1 MAHQNEFYKY
11 FNLAHVPKDYKKRQ
25 EISNLFKPPK
35 EEPKKLMPHFYNFL
49 ENDTHQ
55 IDSLYLP
62 EDHGFKYCI
71 VVADLATSTM
81 DAEPMK
87 DLSSENVLNAVLRIY
102 RRGIVKTPNRLI
114 TDSGAEYAGSFAA
127 YFRRHRIKQKVAIT
141 GRHRQVA
148 MVEHKNQLLG
158 TVLHMQMYAHE
169 LLTGEI
175 NREWVG
181 QLRDVVDKI
190 NERYSHPP
198 LTDEQLDARFGDPW
212 MQKQKIIPLGT
223 SVRIALEEPRDVTNA
238 KLHGT
243 FRKTD
248 PRWTTI
254 QYKVEDYIME
264 PHEPMMYILDKPT
277 KPNQRV
283 AYTAQRLQV
292 VKTNEEEPPASVIR
306 GQPKTY
312 VVKELVDKRR
322 RKGIIQY
329 LVRWKGYPQEKDFTW
344 EPQEDI
350 PAIAIRSYERA
361 HA

>member
-1 MAHQNEFYKY
+1 MQNEFYKY
-11 FNLAHVPKDYKKRQ
+11 FNLANVPQDYRRRQ

-35 EEPKKLMPHFYNFL
+35 EEPKKLMPRFYNYI

-62 EDHGFKYCI
+62 EDHGYKYCI
-71 VVADLATSTM
+71 VVADIATSKM
-81 DAEPMK
+81 DAEPVK
-87 DLSSENVLNAVLRIY
+87 DLTSQNVLNAVLRIY
-102 RRGIVKTPNRLI
+102 RRGIVKTPKRII
-114 TDSGAEYAGSFAA
+114 TDSGSEYASAFAN
-127 YFRRHRIKQKVAIT
+127 YFRQHHIKQKVAIT
-141 GRHRQVA
+141 GRHRQIA

-181 QLRDVVDKI
+181 QLRAVVDKI
-190 NERYSHPP
+190 NERFAHEPY
-198 LTDEQLDARFGDPW
+198 TDEQLDARFGDPW
-212 MQKQKIIPLGT
+212 KQKQEIIPLGT
-223 SVRIALEEPRDVTNA
+223 KVRVALEEPRDVTNA

-254 QYKVEDYIME
+254 QYTVDGYVMD
-264 PHEPMMYILDKPT
+264 PHEPMLYKVSMPT

-292 VKTNEEEPPASVIR
+292 VKPDEEEPPASVIR
-306 GQPKTY
+306 GQHKTY
-312 VVKELVDKRR
+312 VVKELVEKRR
-322 RKGIIQY
+322 FKGRIQY

-344 EPQEDI
+344 EPQENI

-361 HA
+361 HPS